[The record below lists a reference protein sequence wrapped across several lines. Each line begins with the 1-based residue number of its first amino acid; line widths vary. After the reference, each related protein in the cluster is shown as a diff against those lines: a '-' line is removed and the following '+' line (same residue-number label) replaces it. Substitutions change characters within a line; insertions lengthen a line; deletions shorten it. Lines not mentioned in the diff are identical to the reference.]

1 MAEQGA
7 VNDTGKAGHH
17 ERNKVEAEGEVNAST
32 SETTSGGGE
41 GVTARDPDEA
51 PDRDLSGR
59 TDPSLRGVAAHTGQR
74 RDPQTTSFAPGGDK
88 TSNPDVDAD
97 DMARETAGGDKR
109 GPALPG
115 R

>member
-1 MAEQGA
+1 MAEQGG
-7 VNDTGKAGHH
+7 VNETGKAGHH

-32 SETTSGGGE
+32 AETTSGGGE

-51 PDRDLSGR
+51 HDRDLSGR
-59 TDPSLRGVAAHTGQR
+59 TAPSMRGVAPQTGQR
-74 RDPQTTSFAPGGDK
+74 DPETSSYAPGGDK
-88 TSNPDVDAD
+88 TSNPDVDAGA
-97 DMARETAGGDKR
+97 MTRETAGGDDR

>member
-1 MAEQGA
+1 MAEQGG
-7 VNDTGKAGHH
+7 VNETGKTGHH

-41 GVTARDPDEA
+41 GVTARDPDAA
-51 PDRDLSGR
+51 PETDLSGR
-59 TDPSLRGVAAHTGQR
+59 TSPSMRAAVAQPGQR
-74 RDPQTTSFAPGGDK
+74 DPETSSFAPGGDK
-88 TSNPDVDAD
+88 ISNPDVEAD
-97 DMARETAGGDKR
+97 SMTRETAGEDQR

>member
-1 MAEQGA
+1 MAEQGG
-7 VNDTGKAGHH
+7 VNETGKAGHH

-32 SETTSGGGE
+32 TETTSGGGE

-59 TDPSLRGVAAHTGQR
+59 TDPSMRGVAAQTGER
-74 RDPQTTSFAPGGDK
+74 RDPEASSFAPGGDK
-88 TSNPDVDAD
+88 TSNPDVDTEA
-97 DMARETAGGDKR
+97 MTRETAGGDDR